1 MRTAEQYKQSLRDGR
16 EVYFEGQRVE
26 DVTTHPVIG
35 VAVNHAA
42 IDYEIADDPAY
53 RDLAVYKDAEDGRQ
67 HSRYFKIPLN
77 AEDLLK
83 RSRLIESSTR
93 LGNTLVVLIKEIGTE
108 VYPGAASRSRRT

>member
-53 RDLAVYKDAEDGRQ
+53 RDLTIYKDSKMAGSTAGISKFPSLQ
-67 HSRYFKIPLN
+67 KIF
-77 AEDLLK
+77 
-83 RSRLIESSTR
+83 SSEA
-93 LGNTLVVLIKEIGTE
+93 G
-108 VYPGAASRSRRT
+108 